1 MEATAL
7 FQDEGQQLLF
17 LQAIYPA
24 CLAAQERGEDTLEPR
39 CCKAAVVKRIV
50 ELIEE
55 LPDDSSPSA
64 VLAHSLAA
72 VGYLCTM
79 KPALEPALETH
90 LLRAA
95 LHSVFTL
102 GTEKDTTGIQA
113 LHKVIPEVLD
123 AMLGNLLA
131 ESPDTDR
138 LHLILEVSPILPEL
152 FGGLHVNF
160 WVVSR
165 VSQERARAIR
175 SSTALLRYTVSL
187 PEFDISAEFPRMGHH
202 VAQLALLV
210 SEPDKDISRQAREGT
225 YRLYQ
230 LLLQQR
236 GLTIHE
242 AEDLWCY
249 DWHQDSRLLGYK
261 NTARVGEV
269 FGKFFSIGQRRSFVQ
284 TALLAIHDP
293 LLRVSQAGLVLVYS
307 LLGEAQQLMGDTDY
321 HMITLN
327 TIFAVSHSPHQLQY
341 KGGIHLLIKVIR
353 GKILSTDGPGHSD
366 ETIYCFG

>member
-1 MEATAL
+1 MAKDEAAL
-7 FQDEGQQLLF
+7 KVIREQLQCRDKDEGQQLLF

-102 GTEKDTTGIQA
+102 GTEKDATDIQA

-138 LHLILEVSPILPEL
+138 LHFILE
-152 FGGLHVNF
+152 HVNL

-175 SSTALLRYTVSL
+175 SSTALLRYTVTL

-202 VAQLALLV
+202 VAQLALFV
-210 SEPDKDISRQAREGT
+210 SDPDKDISRQAREGT

-261 NTARVGEV
+261 NTARVGEHEDV
-269 FGKFFSIGQRRSFVQ
+269 TAKVMGQLHIIRHLHQ
-284 TALLAIHDP
+284 MPEAL
-293 LLRVSQAGLVLVYS
+293 QGLW
-307 LLGEAQQLMGDTDY
+307 
-321 HMITLN
+321 
-327 TIFAVSHSPHQLQY
+327 
-341 KGGIHLLIKVIR
+341 LI
-353 GKILSTDGPGHSD
+353 
-366 ETIYCFG
+366 

>member
-1 MEATAL
+1 
-7 FQDEGQQLLF
+7 
-17 LQAIYPA
+17 
-24 CLAAQERGEDTLEPR
+24 
-39 CCKAAVVKRIV
+39 
-50 ELIEE
+50 
-55 LPDDSSPSA
+55 
-64 VLAHSLAA
+64 
-72 VGYLCTM
+72 M

-102 GTEKDTTGIQA
+102 GTEKDTTDIQA

-138 LHLILEVSPILPEL
+138 LHFILE
-152 FGGLHVNF
+152 HVNL

-175 SSTALLRYTVSL
+175 SSTALLRYTVTL

-202 VAQLALLV
+202 VAQLALFV
-210 SEPDKDISRQAREGT
+210 SDPDKDISRQAREGT

-236 GLTIHE
+236 GLTIHD

-249 DWHQDSRLLGYK
+249 DWHQDRRLLGYK

-269 FGKFFSIGQRRSFVQ
+269 RTLCQGMTQLRECGWLGSLQWMPPGDRKR
-284 TALLAIHDP
+284 ALSLFPPQSSSSSNQWD
-293 LLRVSQAGLVLVYS
+293 RLVLKVPHWNLAS
-307 LLGEAQQLMGDTDY
+307 CRDLSVLHGCIATWHKEDPRVGEL
-321 HMITLN
+321 
-327 TIFAVSHSPHQLQY
+327 
-341 KGGIHLLIKVIR
+341 R
-353 GKILSTDGPGHSD
+353 
-366 ETIYCFG
+366 